1 MSDYFKSSRT
11 PLIVRII
18 ILGASTALEQFTRA
32 SKLSAKEQSLQLLEQ
47 ARRGLLVNNEPLI
60 PADDGFT
67 RIVLEWAA
75 DHPAVCV
82 LPQPTASVPSPLSCR
97 IHHDLLATN
106 SQRVYCVNTILR
118 PPPTFSLN
126 LTFNAKWTRSPH
138 LIYLFNVMLM
148 FKSFH
153 GHNKVSEQITT

>member
-1 MSDYFKSSRT
+1 MSDYSKSRI

-18 ILGASTALEQFTRA
+18 ILRASTALDQFTRA
-32 SKLSAKEQSLQLLEQ
+32 SKLSAKEQSLQLLER

-82 LPQPTASVPSPLSCR
+82 LPQPTVSVPCPLSSNN
-97 IHHDLLATN
+97 HNLSATH
-106 SQRVYCVNTILR
+106 SRRVYCVNTILR
-118 PPPTFSLN
+118 LPP
-126 LTFNAKWTRSPH
+126 
-138 LIYLFNVMLM
+138 LFPQ
-148 FKSFH
+148 FD
-153 GHNKVSEQITT
+153 I

>member
-1 MSDYFKSSRT
+1 MSDYSKSRT

-18 ILGASTALEQFTRA
+18 ILGALTALDQFARA
-32 SKLSAKEQSLQLLEQ
+32 SKLSAKEQSLQLLER

-82 LPQPTASVPSPLSCR
+82 LSQPTVSAPCPLSRR
-97 IHHDLLATN
+97 INHDLPATH
-106 SQRVYCVNTILR
+106 SRHVYFVDTILR
-118 PPPTFSLN
+118 LPPTFPS
-126 LTFNAKWTRSPH
+126 
-138 LIYLFNVMLM
+138 I
-148 FKSFH
+148 
-153 GHNKVSEQITT
+153 

>member
-1 MSDYFKSSRT
+1 MSDYSKSRT

-18 ILGASTALEQFTRA
+18 ILRASTALEQFTRA
-32 SKLSAKEQSLQLLEQ
+32 SKLSAKEQSLQLLER

-82 LPQPTASVPSPLSCR
+82 LSQPAMSAPHLLSRR
-97 IHHDLLATN
+97 INHGIPATHFP
-106 SQRVYCVNTILR
+106 RIYCVNRILR
-118 PPPTFSLN
+118 PPPTFPS
-126 LTFNAKWTRSPH
+126 
-138 LIYLFNVMLM
+138 I
-148 FKSFH
+148 
-153 GHNKVSEQITT
+153 